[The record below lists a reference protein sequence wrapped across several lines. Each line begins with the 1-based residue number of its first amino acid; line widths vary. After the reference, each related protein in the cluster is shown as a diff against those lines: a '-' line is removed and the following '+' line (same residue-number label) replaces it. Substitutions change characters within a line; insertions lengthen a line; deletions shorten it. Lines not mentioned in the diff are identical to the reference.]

1 MNGIDI
7 SVYRKEQAMG
17 ENVNETT
24 EVTLQTTFNEDGF
37 EELFEES
44 EVKVDNVYTEN
55 NETVK

>member
-1 MNGIDI
+1 ME
-7 SVYRKEQAMG
+7 S
-17 ENVNETT
+17 T
-24 EVTLQTTFNEDGF
+24 EVMLQTTFNEDGF